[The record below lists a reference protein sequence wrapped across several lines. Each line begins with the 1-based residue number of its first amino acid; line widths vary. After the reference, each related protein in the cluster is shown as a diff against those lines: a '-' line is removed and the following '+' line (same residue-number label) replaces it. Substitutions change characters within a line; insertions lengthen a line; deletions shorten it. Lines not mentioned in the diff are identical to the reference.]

1 MATLPVS
8 ESFVPVEEYL
18 QTSYDPDCDYVDGQV
33 EERAVGEY
41 EHGRLQLLL
50 GFLFMQHEALW
61 GVRTAT
67 EIRTQISRTRFRIP
81 DLSVLRGNAPRERI
95 ITHPPLIA
103 IEILSPEDRPSRTQE
118 KIDDYLAFGVENIW
132 IFDPECRTA
141 WTADLFGPHP
151 AQNGE
156 LTVPGTP
163 IRVVLSELFAE
174 LER

>member
-118 KIDDYLAFGVENIW
+118 KIDDYLGSVVT
-132 IFDPECRTA
+132 IF
-141 WTADLFGPHP
+141 
-151 AQNGE
+151 
-156 LTVPGTP
+156 
-163 IRVVLSELFAE
+163 
-174 LER
+174 